1 MTIAFQI
8 TYAQTPLCWGVFY
21 CYSLIMES
29 FKDLPV
35 LLFTSQQHWHIW
47 LNENHKQHKGLWLK
61 HAKKS
66 SGKQS
71 VSYGEALE
79 EALCYGWIDS
89 QKQAYDEDYYLQ
101 KFTPRGP
108 KSVWSKINVA
118 KVEALTKAGK
128 MQPAGLAAIESAK
141 QDGRWGAAYDPPS
154 ASTVPEDFQTALDE
168 NPKAKQFFETLNKTN
183 VYAFCWRIQT
193 AKKPETRKARIEKFI
208 DMLNRREK
216 LH

>member
-1 MTIAFQI
+1 
-8 TYAQTPLCWGVFY
+8 
-21 CYSLIMES
+21 MEL

-35 LLFTSQQHWHIW
+35 LLFTSQPDWHGW
-47 LNENHKQHKGLWLK
+47 LEENHNKHQGLWLK

-71 VSYGEALE
+71 ISYGEALE

-89 QKQAYDEDYYLQ
+89 QKQAYDTNYYLQ

-108 KSVWSKINVA
+108 KSVWSKINV
-118 KVEALTKAGK
+118 TKAESLIKLGK
-128 MQPAGLAAIESAK
+128 MQPVGLAAINLAK
-141 QDGRWGAAYDPPS
+141 DDGRWSAAYDSPS
-154 ASTVPEDFQTALDE
+154 ASEVPEDFQAALDE
-168 NPKAKQFFETLNKTN
+168 NPQAKQFFETLNKAN

-208 DMLNRREK
+208 EMLNRGEK

>member
-1 MTIAFQI
+1 MSKASTVIC
-8 TYAQTPLCWGVFY
+8 YPLV
-21 CYSLIMES
+21 MEL

-35 LLFTSQQHWHIW
+35 LLLPSQKDWRAW
-47 LNENHKQHKGLWLK
+47 LKDNHTQTKGVWLK

-66 SGKQS
+66 SRKES
-71 VSYGEALE
+71 VSYHEAVE

-89 QKQAYDEDYYLQ
+89 QMQAYDSDYYLQ

-118 KVEALTKAGK
+118 KAELLIKIGK
-128 MQPAGLAAIESAK
+128 MQPAGLAAINAAK
-141 QDGRWGAAYDPPS
+141 QDGRWQAAYDSPR
-154 ASTVPEDFQTALDE
+154 ASKIPEDFQAALDD
-168 NPKAKQFFETLNKTN
+168 NPKAKQFFETLNKAN
-183 VYAFCWRIQT
+183 VYAFYWRVQT

-208 DMLNRREK
+208 NMLNRGMK

>member
-1 MTIAFQI
+1 
-8 TYAQTPLCWGVFY
+8 
-21 CYSLIMES
+21 MEL

-35 LLFTSQQHWHIW
+35 LLFLSQKDWRTW
-47 LNENHKQHKGLWLK
+47 LDENHSQHKGVWLK

-89 QKQAYDEDYYLQ
+89 QKQAYDSNYYLQ

-108 KSVWSKINVA
+108 KSVWSKNNVM
-118 KVEALTKAGK
+118 KVEALTKMGR

-141 QDGRWGAAYDPPS
+141 QDGRWDAAYDSPS
-154 ASTVPEDFQTALDE
+154 ASKVPEDFQAALDK
-168 NPKAKQFFETLNKTN
+168 NPQAKQFFETLNKAN
-183 VYAFCWRIQT
+183 VYAFCWRVQT

-208 DMLNRREK
+208 GMLNRGEK